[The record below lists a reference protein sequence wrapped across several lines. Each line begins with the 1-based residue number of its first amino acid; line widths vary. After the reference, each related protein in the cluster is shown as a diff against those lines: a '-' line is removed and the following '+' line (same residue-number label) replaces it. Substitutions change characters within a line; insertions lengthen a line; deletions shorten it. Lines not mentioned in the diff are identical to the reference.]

1 MGVCVPGSECAS
13 CEWSSVA
20 VMMVFKLIITS
31 HSFLINNEDNGVE
44 SAFIAPQIEGP
55 RLSNLTIRCG

>member
-1 MGVCVPGSECAS
+1 M

-20 VMMVFKLIITS
+20 VVMVFKLILTS